1 MKKILVLGIGNRLMK
16 DDGIGIYVVEQLS
29 RQNNMEDFEF
39 MVGETDIDFCLSV
52 IREASDKDIIIVIID
67 AVISGKQPGDIL
79 VLEIDELTGSRGG
92 ISLHN
97 QTLLD
102 CISNFG
108 MEIKGFLIGIEP
120 FDICY
125 HFDLSPVLKKRLA
138 EICDHVTGLLQLVV
152 E

>member
-1 MKKILVLGIGNRLMK
+1 MLGIGNRLMK

-29 RQNNMEDFEF
+29 RQNNMENVEF
-39 MVGETDIDFCLSV
+39 VVGETDIDFCLAV
-52 IREASDKDIIIVIID
+52 MKKASDNKNMLVIID
-67 AVISGKQPGDIL
+67 AVICTKPPGDII
-79 VLEIDELTGSRGG
+79 VLGLDELTGSKGG

-102 CISNFG
+102 CIYNSG

-120 FDICY
+120 FDIAC
-125 HFDLSPVLKKRLA
+125 HFGLSPVLKKRLP
-138 EICDHVTGLLQLVV
+138 EICDHVTGILQLVV